1 MQYEEITLNHLF
13 RNQDFHEEKI
23 SKIEFQDKVT
33 ELKKE
38 VKKKEPRLKWKKV
51 LDEVMGTSS
60 KLLNISLKDIL
71 ENVWKEYDEVQKYL
85 DEDKFNTDETFL
97 IPLVEHTIISEHY
110 PKIEIR
116 IGETY
121 VGKIDFEVR
130 INLVLTGIILKISQ
144 GKIQG
149 VKGGKCKS
157 EGIFSCEGITLF
169 EDESSEF
176 EF

>member
-1 MQYEEITLNHLF
+1 MQNEEIILNHLF
-13 RNQDFHEEKI
+13 RHQDFHEEKI

-38 VKKKEPRLKWKKV
+38 VRKKEPRLKWKKV
-51 LDEVMGTSS
+51 LDEVIGTSS

-71 ENVWKEYDEVQKYL
+71 ENAWKDYIEVKKYL
-85 DEDKFNTDETFL
+85 DKNKFNTDEVFL

-121 VGKIDFEVR
+121 VGKIDFEVHLT
-130 INLVLTGIILKISQ
+130 LVLTGIILKICQ
-144 GKIQG
+144 GEIQG
-149 VKGGKCKS
+149 VKRGKCKS

-169 EDESSEF
+169 EDESFEF